1 MKAMY
6 RLMVLVAVLLPLSVC
21 PSAVSAQNNDCT
33 VPIVVTANSPFFE
46 DFESGRLSECW
57 TQQGSVGMWDRVRGD
72 AFSGDWYLEHGQDY
86 IFEYG
91 DVAIITPWLDV
102 SAIPECKLIF
112 MQHRGVYHGYCDS
125 LAVLYRTQNS
135 NEWQRL
141 AVFGDTMAQWTET
154 VVDLPIGAGV
164 CQLGF
169 LGIRT
174 GYVSGSRLD
183 DIYVGP
189 SLECT
194 RVQNS
199 TVLSVGPDSV
209 VLGWHPASGD
219 NIEYHVDWWCAMND
233 TMHAVTTDTI
243 ITLRGLGGGT
253 LYYFKITTQC
263 GATEGPLPYYH
274 RLRTESGVVHV
285 PYFESFD
292 GLVNRFPPG
301 WELLEG
307 VMNEDGSYSDL
318 VIWPPYIYLWGHSDV
333 MIALPPTDR
342 PTDSLQIKFDFET
355 YHPAKSNQASS
366 ISVGYMTDVADS
378 NTYVD
383 VVKWNIDELNVD
395 QEIVASMVGVPDS
408 ARVVL
413 RYRRWLYSIL
423 DCQIGNVLIDTLPDC
438 LRPNYVYFSSTD
450 ETIRVTVVSGFS
462 EMYRVVW
469 SRDSVSDSAD
479 FAGRQFVISGLIP
492 GTEYTLKLSAL
503 CGDGS
508 ATTPILR
515 KIHTTGERPVGID
528 VADGAAFALF
538 PNPANESV
546 TLAVSGFD
554 GAVEV
559 QMIDLN
565 GRVLDQWHTADERL
579 DISLA
584 RYATGPYFVRVT
596 SATQTVVRKLIIL

>member
-1 MKAMY
+1 MKKVLIQLALFM
-6 RLMVLVAVLLPLSVC
+6 LVAVGVDVC
-21 PSAVSAQNNDCT
+21 AQPDPCGVPVAVTPSA
-33 VPIVVTANSPFFE
+33 PFFE
-46 DFESGRLSECW
+46 DFESGQLLECW
-57 TQQGSVGMWDRVRGD
+57 TQQGNQGMWSRVRGD

-102 SAIPECKLIF
+102 SAIPDCKLIF
-112 MQHRGVYHGYCDS
+112 MQHRGVYHGSCDS

-154 VVDLPIGAGV
+154 VVDLPAGAAV

-194 RVQNS
+194 RVQNPA
-199 TVLSVGPDSV
+199 VLSVGPDSV
-209 VLGWHPASGD
+209 VLGWHPASGN

-253 LYYFKITTQC
+253 LYYFKVTTQC

-274 RLRTESGVVHV
+274 RLRTESSVVHV
-285 PYFESFD
+285 PYFESFN

-318 VIWPPYIYLWGHSDV
+318 VIWPPYIYLWGSSDV

-355 YHPAKSNQASS
+355 YHPVKSDYATS

-413 RYRRWLYSIL
+413 RYRRSAYSVSG
-423 DCQIGNVLIDTLPDC
+423 CHIGNILIDTLPAC
-438 LRPNYVYFSSTD
+438 LRPNYVHFFSTD

-479 FAGRQFVISGLIP
+479 FTGTQFFIRGLIP
-492 GTEYTLKLSAL
+492 GTEYSLKLSAL
-503 CGDGS
+503 CGNGS

-515 KIHTTGERPVGID
+515 KIHTTGECPVGID
-528 VADGAAFALF
+528 VADGTAFALF
-538 PNPANESV
+538 PNPASGRV
-546 TLAVSGFD
+546 TLVLSGFD
-554 GAVEV
+554 GEVTVEIV
-559 QMIDLN
+559 DMNGRTVTKHSTLNTEYSIDLS
-565 GRVLDQWHTADERL
+565 RVAKG
-579 DISLA
+579 A
-584 RYATGPYFVRVT
+584 YFVRVT
-596 SATQTVVRKLIIL
+596 GSNQSVVRKLMVR